1 MKLIALGM
9 ILLLSLPAQAELKFI
24 PKWTML
30 DGKACYDFEDARKL
44 LLLDSEFD
52 LLVEKDSR
60 HEKIVADLKARS
72 SKLEEALAYEKA
84 VAETQRIFSEK
95 LNKMLLLETERANK
109 AEARPGMFPAWF
121 IAGAVGLTVGF
132 VLGVALGVYI
142 TKP

>member
-1 MKLIALGM
+1 MKLTALGM
-9 ILLLSLPAQAELKFI
+9 ILLLSLPAQAELKYI

-30 DGKACYDFEDARKL
+30 DGKACYDFEDAKKL
-44 LLLDSEFD
+44 LLLDVEFE
-52 LLVEKDSR
+52 LLVEKDVR
-60 HEKIVADLKARS
+60 HEKIIADLKARS
-72 SKLEEALAYEKA
+72 GKFEEALAYEKA
-84 VAETQRIFSEK
+84 VNETQRIFSEK

-142 TKP
+142 TRP